1 MIDNKKLAAF
11 VIITILF
18 LLTLTLKTTNYYVL
32 IPMYIV
38 FVLVGLYDLGVDEFE
53 REEAEKND
61 KAK

>member
-38 FVLVGLYDLGVDEFE
+38 FVLVGLYDLGKDEFDK
-53 REEAEKND
+53 EEKEK

>member
-1 MIDNKKLAAF
+1 MIDKKKIALF
-11 VIITILF
+11 VITTILF